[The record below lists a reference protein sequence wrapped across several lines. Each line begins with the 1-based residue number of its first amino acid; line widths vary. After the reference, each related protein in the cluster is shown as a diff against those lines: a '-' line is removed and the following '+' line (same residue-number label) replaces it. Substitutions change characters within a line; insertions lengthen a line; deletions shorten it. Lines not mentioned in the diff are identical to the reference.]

1 MSREEKPDAAEVRA
15 FLRELAGAP
24 WLDGERKHWPRF
36 LAHITNIDNAISILK
51 DGELLSREMAS
62 RRGHMAH
69 ENAIVEIIRKTP
81 DDVRNCVRLS
91 FRPRVPTTFRNE
103 GIRPD
108 GERDAAHVPVP
119 IAFVFRSEPILVQSN
134 TEFSDGSL
142 ARWAHG
148 RRARRGDSAAFLA
161 SIPFQDVYHEGRIV
175 TGREDEIRFRRHAEV
190 IIPHRLPLV
199 PYLAAIRTRSP
210 AELATLRYGL
220 SSSRDVL
227 ERYRDM
233 IGSST
238 QFDRFNTRWAY
249 VETVAFDGQRVRF
262 EFNASSEARA
272 PFHLGVTVESSRG
285 TSIVEVPDPR
295 FWAKQPRILTIPE
308 AGSSSEA
315 LLVRP
320 VLDGCV
326 AYEATLRRSPS
337 ARIRRA
343 N

>member
-1 MSREEKPDAAEVRA
+1 MSWDEKPDAAEIRA
-15 FLRELAGAP
+15 FLRELTGAP

-36 LAHITNIDNAISILK
+36 LFHITNIDNAISILK

-69 ENAIVEIIRKTP
+69 ENANVEIIRKTP
-81 DDVRNCVRLS
+81 DDVRNCVRLY

-103 GIRPD
+103 GIRPY

-233 IGSST
+233 IGSNT
-238 QFDRFNTRWAY
+238 QFDLFNKRWAY
-249 VETVAFDGQRVRF
+249 VETVAFDGQRLRF
-262 EFNASSEARA
+262 DFNTSSEAHT
-272 PFHLGVTVESSRG
+272 PFVLELTVESPIGIPVVQIEDS
-285 TSIVEVPDPR
+285 R
-295 FWAKQPRILTIPE
+295 FWAKQSLIIPVPE
-308 AGSSSEA
+308 TGNQSETM
-315 LLVRP
+315 LVRLI
-320 VLDGCV
+320 LDGCIG
-326 AYEATLRRSPS
+326 YEATLQRNRSTV
-337 ARIRRA
+337 IRRA